1 MKIVVPALY
10 RIMRLP
16 DIGLRVM
23 PLRLMPTACGNPHTN
38 RRCKM
43 TECSRRRALAF
54 MGAGAAALPF
64 AATAAAQTKEA
75 QWDQTCEVLVVGSGY
90 AGLCAAIEA
99 RNAGADVLL
108 VEKMMFLGGNS
119 ALCGGGI
126 AAPGSDL
133 QKAAGVKDSAEQLYQ
148 DMLKSGGGLTH
159 KELARVI
166 ADNALPTYEWVRDY
180 IGVKFDRLGYHGG
193 HSVPRSAAYMKGN
206 GAKLVKPLVE
216 KAKALGVKIE
226 QGTRLAEILL
236 EDGRVSGAV
245 LQTGYRFPKESSG
258 KLVRCRITKG
268 LVLAGGGFSQN
279 VALRSLHDPRL
290 GPQLESTNHP
300 GATGDALL
308 AAKKI
313 GAMDIQMDWIQ
324 LGPWTSPDEKGFGV
338 APKIVEAVVGF
349 GFMVD
354 PETGRRFV
362 NETGNRKVRSDA
374 IVATG
379 HPAVLVVST
388 GNVGHVPPEALAK
401 GIENGVVKT
410 FESPEALADFHKIPK
425 DAFMKTLADWNACI
439 AAKQD
444 PEFKAKIFDDAKPN
458 EGKLYS
464 IRLWPRVHYTM
475 GGLAITPKAEV
486 IGLDMK
492 PIKGLYAAG
501 EICGGVHGMVRL
513 GTVSIADCLIFGRIA
528 GREAAS
534 VR

>member
-1 MKIVVPALY
+1 
-10 RIMRLP
+10 
-16 DIGLRVM
+16 
-23 PLRLMPTACGNPHTN
+23 
-38 RRCKM
+38 M
-43 TECSRRRALAF
+43 TDCSRRQALSL
-54 MGAGAAALPF
+54 MGAS
-64 AATAAAQTKEA
+64 AATLTLTGTAMANPAKAT
-75 QWDQTCEVLVVGSGY
+75 WDRTCEVLVVGSGY

-99 RNAGADVLL
+99 RNAGADTVLI
-108 VEKMMFLGGNS
+108 EKMMFLGGNS
-119 ALCGGGI
+119 ALCGGGL

-159 KELARVI
+159 KALARVI

-180 IGVKFDRLGYHGG
+180 VGVKFDRLGFHGG
-193 HSVPRSAAYMKGN
+193 HSVPRSAAYKKGN

-226 QGTRLAEILL
+226 QGTRLVEIFV
-236 EDGRVSGAV
+236 EDGRVVGV
-245 LQTGYRFPKESSG
+245 ELQTGYRFPKEKSG
-258 KLVRCRITKG
+258 KRVRCQVTKG

-290 GPQLESTNHP
+290 GAELESTNQP

-308 AAKKI
+308 AAKRI

-338 APKIVEAVVGF
+338 APKIVESVVGF

-354 PETGRRFV
+354 PATGRRFV

-379 HPAVLVVST
+379 HPAVLAVST
-388 GNVGHVPPEALAK
+388 NNVSHVPEEALKK
-401 GIENGVVKT
+401 GLENGVVKT
-410 FESPEALADFHKIPK
+410 FDTPEALADFHKIPK
-425 DAFMKTLADWNACI
+425 DVFLKTLAEWNECI
-439 AAKQD
+439 AQKKD
-444 PEFKAKIFDDAKPN
+444 PTFKAKIFDDTKPN
-458 EGKLYS
+458 EGKFYS

-486 IGLDMK
+486 IGIDMK

-528 GREAAS
+528 GKEAAAQN
-534 VR
+534 